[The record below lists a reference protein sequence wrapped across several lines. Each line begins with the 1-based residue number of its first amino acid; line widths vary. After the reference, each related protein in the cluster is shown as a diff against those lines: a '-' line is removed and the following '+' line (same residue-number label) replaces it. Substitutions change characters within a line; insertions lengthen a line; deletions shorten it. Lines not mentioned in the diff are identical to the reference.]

1 MGNARLSDKEL
12 ANLNA
17 AAVTKEYRVKPHL
30 GTSSVCVHIKEIL
43 SSLYR
48 RLSNRISYKWVNGET
63 CSTLI
68 THSLLILST

>member
-30 GTSSVCVHIKEIL
+30 GTSSVV
-43 SSLYR
+43 
-48 RLSNRISYKWVNGET
+48 SYWKYV
-63 CSTLI
+63 
-68 THSLLILST
+68 

>member
-30 GTSSVCVHIKEIL
+30 GTSSVCVHIKGDTHFTL
-43 SSLYR
+43 S
-48 RLSNRISYKWVNGET
+48 
-63 CSTLI
+63 
-68 THSLLILST
+68 